1 MIKQFSATPVVFKAA
16 PLLTIGVHL
25 RFITQLCSK
34 GFAPLSQLNHF
45 KALGAICFT
54 LILAS
59 CSQTPK
65 PTPEKPVSAKG
76 WEEPNK
82 GRYSQATDS
91 HPDRLPTL
99 LEMTDPEPRAE
110 TLSRGGN
117 KPYNIYGVDYSP
129 RTDLMEFKESG
140 IASWYGHKFHGHLT
154 SNGETYNVFAM
165 SAAHKTLPLPSYV
178 RVTNLDNGKSAVVR
192 VNDRGP
198 FHQDRVIDLSYS
210 AAYKIGMM
218 GKGTARVQVEL
229 LASPAMT
236 AQESYAMGI
245 GSRGNQF
252 EETTIASN
260 PASPRPGSVASPVAA
275 VAAPVRPVTPS
286 GLSAS
291 SKVTG
296 CYIQLVASSNKTK
309 LQKLGADIQQQW
321 SVSTKINDGN
331 GIFRLLAGPMASAA
345 EANSWLER
353 FKSADYPSA
362 YITDKKSCG

>member
-1 MIKQFSATPVVFKAA
+1 MIKKI
-16 PLLTIGVHL
+16 TIV
-25 RFITQLCSK
+25 C
-34 GFAPLSQLNHF
+34 
-45 KALGAICFT
+45 CT

-59 CSQTPK
+59 CSQTPAPK
-65 PTPEKPVSAKG
+65 SAKTGPTPT

-99 LEMTDPEPRAE
+99 LEMTDPDPRAE
-110 TLSRGGN
+110 ALSRGGN

-129 RTDLMEFKESG
+129 RTDLMEYKETG

-154 SNGETYNVFAM
+154 SNGEVYNVFAM

-178 RVTNLDNGKSAVVR
+178 RVTNLDNGKSAIVR

-236 AQESYAMGI
+236 NQESYAMGL
-245 GSRGNQF
+245 GNRGNRF

-260 PASPRPGSVASPVAA
+260 PASPRPGSVAAPSAP
-275 VAAPVRPVTPS
+275 VAAPVIATTAPV
-286 GLSAS
+286 AR

-296 CYIQLVASSNKTK
+296 CFIQLVASSNKEK
-309 LQKLGADIQQQW
+309 LQKLGSDLQQQW
-321 SVSTKINDGN
+321 SVSTQINEGN
-331 GIFRLLAGPMASAA
+331 GIFRLLAGPMPSTA

>member
-1 MIKQFSATPVVFKAA
+1 MIKKISA
-16 PLLTIGVHL
+16 
-25 RFITQLCSK
+25 LC
-34 GFAPLSQLNHF
+34 
-45 KALGAICFT
+45 CT
-54 LILAS
+54 LMLAS
-59 CSQTPK
+59 CSQTPEPK
-65 PTPEKPVSAKG
+65 SAATETSPG

-91 HPDRLPTL
+91 HPTRLPTL

-110 TLSRGGN
+110 ALSRGGN

-129 RTDLMEFKESG
+129 RTDLMEYKESG

-198 FHQDRVIDLSYS
+198 FHNDRVIDLSYS

-236 AQESYAMGI
+236 SQESYAMGL

-260 PASPRPGSVASPVAA
+260 PAGPRPGSVAAPVAA
-275 VAAPVRPVTPS
+275 VASAPVRSAPTAAVSAPVAT
-286 GLSAS
+286 A

-296 CYIQLVASSNKTK
+296 CFIQLVASSNKAK
-309 LQKLGADIQQQW
+309 LQQLGADLQQQW
-321 SVSTKINDGN
+321 SVSTQINDGN
-331 GIFRLLAGPMASAA
+331 GIFRLLAGPMPSAA

-353 FKSADYPSA
+353 FKSAEYPSA

>member
-1 MIKQFSATPVVFKAA
+1 MIKKISA
-16 PLLTIGVHL
+16 
-25 RFITQLCSK
+25 LC
-34 GFAPLSQLNHF
+34 
-45 KALGAICFT
+45 CT
-54 LILAS
+54 LMLAS
-59 CSQTPK
+59 CSQTPDS
-65 PTPEKPVSAKG
+65 TSAQTEPSRS

-91 HPDRLPTL
+91 HPSRLPTL

-110 TLSRGGN
+110 ALSRGGN

-129 RTDLMEFKESG
+129 RTDLMEYKEIG

-178 RVTNLDNGKSAVVR
+178 RVTNLDNGKSAIVR

-229 LASPAMT
+229 LASPAMLT
-236 AQESYAMGI
+236 QESYAMGL
-245 GSRGNQF
+245 GSRNNQF
-252 EETTIASN
+252 EETTLASN
-260 PASPRPGSVASPVAA
+260 PAGPRPGSVAAPAALPVSAVPAA
-275 VAAPVRPVTPS
+275 VAAA
-286 GLSAS
+286 SAG
-291 SKVTG
+291 SKVAG
-296 CYIQLVASSNKTK
+296 CFIQLVASGNKEK
-309 LQKLGADIQQQW
+309 LQKLGADLQQQW
-321 SVSTKINDGN
+321 SVSTQINDGN
-331 GIFRLLAGPMASAA
+331 GIFRLLAGPMPSAA

-353 FKSADYPSA
+353 FKSAEYPSA

>member
-1 MIKQFSATPVVFKAA
+1 MIKKISA
-16 PLLTIGVHL
+16 
-25 RFITQLCSK
+25 LC
-34 GFAPLSQLNHF
+34 
-45 KALGAICFT
+45 CT
-54 LILAS
+54 LMLAS
-59 CSQTPK
+59 CSQTPESSSGSTQTN
-65 PTPEKPVSAKG
+65 PG

-110 TLSRGGN
+110 ALSRGGN

-129 RTDLMEFKESG
+129 RTDLMEYKETG

-178 RVTNLDNGKSAVVR
+178 RVTNLDNGKSAIVR

-236 AQESYAMGI
+236 SQESYAMGL
-245 GSRGNQF
+245 GSRSNQF

-260 PASPRPGSVASPVAA
+260 PASPRPGSVAAPVAMPTVVA
-275 VAAPVRPVTPS
+275 PTSVAAA
-286 GLSAS
+286 SAG
-291 SKVTG
+291 SKVSG
-296 CYIQLVASSNKTK
+296 CFIQLVASGNREK
-309 LQKLGADIQQQW
+309 LQQLGADLQQQW
-321 SVSTKINDGN
+321 SVSTQINDGN
-331 GIFRLLAGPMASAA
+331 GIFRLLAGPMPSAA

-353 FKSADYPSA
+353 FRSAEYPSA

>member
-1 MIKQFSATPVVFKAA
+1 MIKKLSA
-16 PLLTIGVHL
+16 
-25 RFITQLCSK
+25 LC
-34 GFAPLSQLNHF
+34 
-45 KALGAICFT
+45 CT
-54 LILAS
+54 LMLAS
-59 CSQTPK
+59 CSQSPAPAQK
-65 PTPEKPVSAKG
+65 PAQTKAASG

-110 TLSRGGN
+110 ALSRGGN
-117 KPYNIYGVDYSP
+117 KPYTIYGVDYSP
-129 RTDLMEFKESG
+129 RTDLMEYKETG

-154 SNGETYNVFAM
+154 SNGETYNVFSM
-165 SAAHKTLPLPSYV
+165 TAAHKTLPLPSYV

-198 FHQDRVIDLSYS
+198 FHKDRVIDLSYS

-236 AQESYAMGI
+236 AQESYAMGL
-245 GSRGNQF
+245 GNKSNQF

-260 PASPRPGSVASPVAA
+260 PAGPRPGSLASPAAVSAPVKITSPAAIPAPVAA
-275 VAAPVRPVTPS
+275 
-286 GLSAS
+286 G

-296 CYIQLVASSNKTK
+296 CFIQLVASSNKEK
-309 LQKLGADIQQQW
+309 LQKLGSDIQQQW
-321 SVSTKINDGN
+321 SVSTQINDGN
-331 GIFRLLAGPMASAA
+331 GIFRLLAGPMPSAA

>member
-1 MIKQFSATPVVFKAA
+1 MQKRMIKKLSA
-16 PLLTIGVHL
+16 
-25 RFITQLCSK
+25 LC
-34 GFAPLSQLNHF
+34 
-45 KALGAICFT
+45 CT
-54 LILAS
+54 LMLAS
-59 CSQTPK
+59 CSQTPAPAQKSAQTK
-65 PTPEKPVSAKG
+65 PAPS

-110 TLSRGGN
+110 ALSRGGN

-129 RTDLMEFKESG
+129 RTDLMEYKETG

-154 SNGETYNVFAM
+154 SNGEVYNVFAM

-178 RVTNLDNGKSAVVR
+178 RVTNLDNGKSAIVR

-218 GKGTARVQVEL
+218 GRGTARVQVEL
-229 LASPAMT
+229 LASPAMVN
-236 AQESYAMGI
+236 QESYAMGL
-245 GSRGNQF
+245 GNKGNQF

-260 PASPRPGSVASPVAA
+260 PAGPRPGSIASPAAVSAPVRATSTAAIPAPVAA
-275 VAAPVRPVTPS
+275 
-286 GLSAS
+286 G

-296 CYIQLVASSNKTK
+296 CFIQLVASSNKDK
-309 LQKLGADIQQQW
+309 LQQLGMDLQQQW
-321 SVSTKINDGN
+321 SISTQINDGN
-331 GIFRLLAGPMASAA
+331 GIFRLLAGPMPSAA

>member
-1 MIKQFSATPVVFKAA
+1 MIKKISA
-16 PLLTIGVHL
+16 
-25 RFITQLCSK
+25 LC
-34 GFAPLSQLNHF
+34 
-45 KALGAICFT
+45 CT
-54 LILAS
+54 LMLAS
-59 CSQTPK
+59 CSQTPDS
-65 PTPEKPVSAKG
+65 TSAQTEPSRS

-91 HPDRLPTL
+91 HPSRLPTL

-110 TLSRGGN
+110 ALSRGGN

-129 RTDLMEFKESG
+129 RTDLMEYKETG

-178 RVTNLDNGKSAVVR
+178 RVTNLDNGKSAIVR

-236 AQESYAMGI
+236 SQESYAMGL
-245 GSRGNQF
+245 GSRSNQF

-260 PASPRPGSVASPVAA
+260 PASPRPGSVAAPAAMPAVVAPTSVAA
-275 VAAPVRPVTPS
+275 SAGPKVS
-286 GLSAS
+286 G
-291 SKVTG
+291 
-296 CYIQLVASSNKTK
+296 CFIQLVASGNREK
-309 LQKLGADIQQQW
+309 LQQLGADLQQQW
-321 SVSTKINDGN
+321 SVSTQINDGN
-331 GIFRLLAGPMASAA
+331 GIFRLLAGPMPSAA

-353 FKSADYPSA
+353 FRSAEYPSA

>member
-1 MIKQFSATPVVFKAA
+1 MIKKI
-16 PLLTIGVHL
+16 TIV
-25 RFITQLCSK
+25 C
-34 GFAPLSQLNHF
+34 
-45 KALGAICFT
+45 CT

-59 CSQTPK
+59 CSQTPAPK
-65 PTPEKPVSAKG
+65 SAKTG
-76 WEEPNK
+76 STPTWEEPNK

-110 TLSRGGN
+110 ALSRGGN

-129 RTDLMEFKESG
+129 RTDLMEYKETG

-154 SNGETYNVFAM
+154 SNGEVYNVFAM

-178 RVTNLDNGKSAVVR
+178 RVTNLDNGKSAIVR

-236 AQESYAMGI
+236 NQESYAMGL
-245 GSRGNQF
+245 GNRGNRF

-260 PASPRPGSVASPVAA
+260 PAGPRPGSVAAPSAP
-275 VAAPVRPVTPS
+275 VAAPVIATTAPVA
-286 GLSAS
+286 G

-296 CYIQLVASSNKTK
+296 CFIQLVASSNKEK
-309 LQKLGADIQQQW
+309 LQKLGSDLQQQW
-321 SVSTKINDGN
+321 SVSTQINEGN
-331 GIFRLLAGPMASAA
+331 GIFRLLAGPMPSAA

>member
-1 MIKQFSATPVVFKAA
+1 M
-16 PLLTIGVHL
+16 
-25 RFITQLCSK
+25 
-34 GFAPLSQLNHF
+34 
-45 KALGAICFT
+45 
-54 LILAS
+54 LAS
-59 CSQTPK
+59 CSQTPESSSGSTQTN
-65 PTPEKPVSAKG
+65 PG

-110 TLSRGGN
+110 ALSRGGN

-129 RTDLMEFKESG
+129 RTDLMEYKETG

-178 RVTNLDNGKSAVVR
+178 RVTNLDNGKSAIVR

-236 AQESYAMGI
+236 SQESYAMGL
-245 GSRGNQF
+245 GSRSNQF

-260 PASPRPGSVASPVAA
+260 PASPRPGSVAAPVAMPTVVA
-275 VAAPVRPVTPS
+275 PTSVAAAPA
-286 GLSAS
+286 G
-291 SKVTG
+291 SKVSG
-296 CYIQLVASSNKTK
+296 CFIQLVASGNREK
-309 LQKLGADIQQQW
+309 LQQLGADLQQQW
-321 SVSTKINDGN
+321 SVSTQINDGN
-331 GIFRLLAGPMASAA
+331 GIFRLLAGPMPSAA

-353 FKSADYPSA
+353 FRSAEYPSA

>member
-1 MIKQFSATPVVFKAA
+1 MIKKI
-16 PLLTIGVHL
+16 TI
-25 RFITQLCSK
+25 LC
-34 GFAPLSQLNHF
+34 
-45 KALGAICFT
+45 CT
-54 LILAS
+54 LMLAS
-59 CSQTPK
+59 CSQTPEPK
-65 PTPEKPVSAKG
+65 STSTETSPG

-82 GRYSQATDS
+82 GRYAQATDS

-110 TLSRGGN
+110 SLSRGGN

-129 RTDLMEFKESG
+129 RTDLMEYKESG

-178 RVTNLDNGKSAVVR
+178 RVTNLDNGKSAIVR

-198 FHQDRVIDLSYS
+198 FHDDRVIDLSYS

-236 AQESYAMGI
+236 TQESYAMGL
-245 GSRGNQF
+245 GSRSNQF

-260 PASPRPGSVASPVAA
+260 PAGPRPGSVASPVAA
-275 VAAPVRPVTPS
+275 VVTAPAR
-286 GLSAS
+286 SAS
-291 SKVTG
+291 VAAVSAPTSAATKVAG
-296 CYIQLVASSNKTK
+296 CFIQLVASSNREK
-309 LQKLGADIQQQW
+309 LQQLGTDLQQQW
-321 SVSTKINDGN
+321 SISTQINDGN
-331 GIFRLLAGPMASAA
+331 GIFRLLAGPMPSAA

-353 FKSADYPSA
+353 FKNADYPSA

>member
-1 MIKQFSATPVVFKAA
+1 MIKKISA
-16 PLLTIGVHL
+16 
-25 RFITQLCSK
+25 LC
-34 GFAPLSQLNHF
+34 
-45 KALGAICFT
+45 CT
-54 LILAS
+54 LMLAS
-59 CSQTPK
+59 CSQTPESK
-65 PTPEKPVSAKG
+65 STATTTNQG

-91 HPDRLPTL
+91 HPTRLPTL

-110 TLSRGGN
+110 ALSRGGN

-129 RTDLMEFKESG
+129 RTDLMEYKETG

-178 RVTNLDNGKSAVVR
+178 RVTNLDNGKSAIVR

-236 AQESYAMGI
+236 NQESYAMGL
-245 GSRGNQF
+245 GSRSNQF

-260 PASPRPGSVASPVAA
+260 PAGPRPGSVAAPAPVPAVTKPVA
-275 VAAPVRPVTPS
+275 VAPVPAPVVN
-286 GLSAS
+286 A

-296 CYIQLVASSNKTK
+296 CFIQLVASSNREK
-309 LQKLGADIQQQW
+309 LQKLGADLQQQW
-321 SVSTKINDGN
+321 SVSTQINDGN
-331 GIFRLLAGPMASAA
+331 GIFRLLAGPMPSAA

>member
-1 MIKQFSATPVVFKAA
+1 MIKKISA
-16 PLLTIGVHL
+16 
-25 RFITQLCSK
+25 LC
-34 GFAPLSQLNHF
+34 
-45 KALGAICFT
+45 CT
-54 LILAS
+54 LMLAS
-59 CSQTPK
+59 CSQTPESK
-65 PTPEKPVSAKG
+65 SASPNTSPG

-91 HPDRLPTL
+91 HPTRLPTL

-110 TLSRGGN
+110 ALSRGGN

-129 RTDLMEFKESG
+129 RTDLMEYKETG

-178 RVTNLDNGKSAVVR
+178 RVTNLDNGKSAIVR

-236 AQESYAMGI
+236 NQESYAMGL
-245 GSRGNQF
+245 GNRSNQF

-260 PASPRPGSVASPVAA
+260 PAGPRPGSIAAPTPVPTVTKPVAVPPVPAPA
-275 VAAPVRPVTPS
+275 VNAT
-286 GLSAS
+286 
-291 SKVTG
+291 KVTG
-296 CYIQLVASSNKTK
+296 CFIQLVASSNKAK
-309 LQKLGADIQQQW
+309 LQQLGADLQQQW
-321 SVSTKINDGN
+321 SVSTQINDGN
-331 GIFRLLAGPMASAA
+331 GIFRLLAGPMPSAA

>member
-1 MIKQFSATPVVFKAA
+1 MIKK
-16 PLLTIGVHL
+16 
-25 RFITQLCSK
+25 ITLVC
-34 GFAPLSQLNHF
+34 
-45 KALGAICFT
+45 CT
-54 LILAS
+54 LMLAS
-59 CSQTPK
+59 CSQTPAPKSAKSESK
-65 PTPEKPVSAKG
+65 PT
-76 WEEPNK
+76 WDEPNK

-110 TLSRGGN
+110 ALSRGGN

-129 RTDLMEFKESG
+129 RTDLMEYKETG

-154 SNGETYNVFAM
+154 SNGEVYNVFAM

-178 RVTNLDNGKSAVVR
+178 RVTNLDNGKSAIVR

-236 AQESYAMGI
+236 SQESYAMGL
-245 GSRGNQF
+245 GNRSNQF
-252 EETTIASN
+252 EEKTIASN
-260 PASPRPGSVASPVAA
+260 PASPRPGSVASPIMAPVSSAPVAA
-275 VAAPVRPVTPS
+275 VPTSVSAA
-286 GLSAS
+286 
-291 SKVTG
+291 KVTG
-296 CYIQLVASSNKTK
+296 CFIQLVASSNKDK
-309 LQKLGADIQQQW
+309 LQKLGAELQQQW
-321 SVSTKINDGN
+321 SVSTQINDGN
-331 GIFRLLAGPMASAA
+331 GIFRLLAGPMPSAA

-353 FKSADYPSA
+353 FKGADYPSA

>member
-1 MIKQFSATPVVFKAA
+1 M
-16 PLLTIGVHL
+16 
-25 RFITQLCSK
+25 
-34 GFAPLSQLNHF
+34 
-45 KALGAICFT
+45 
-54 LILAS
+54 LAS
-59 CSQTPK
+59 CSQTPEPK
-65 PTPEKPVSAKG
+65 SATTETSQG

-91 HPDRLPTL
+91 HPNRLPTL

-110 TLSRGGN
+110 ALSRGGN

-129 RTDLMEFKESG
+129 RTDLMEYKESG

-178 RVTNLDNGKSAVVR
+178 RVTNLDNGKSAIVR

-198 FHQDRVIDLSYS
+198 FHNDRVIDLSYS

-236 AQESYAMGI
+236 SQESYAMGL

-260 PASPRPGSVASPVAA
+260 PAGPRPGSVAAPVAA
-275 VAAPVRPVTPS
+275 VSAPVMSAPAAAVSAPVAT
-286 GLSAS
+286 A

-296 CYIQLVASSNKTK
+296 CFIQLVASSNREK
-309 LQKLGADIQQQW
+309 LQKLGADLQQQW
-321 SVSTKINDGN
+321 SVSTQINDGN
-331 GIFRLLAGPMASAA
+331 GIFRLLAGPMPSAA

>member
-1 MIKQFSATPVVFKAA
+1 M
-16 PLLTIGVHL
+16 
-25 RFITQLCSK
+25 
-34 GFAPLSQLNHF
+34 
-45 KALGAICFT
+45 
-54 LILAS
+54 LAS
-59 CSQTPK
+59 CSQTPESSSGSTQTN
-65 PTPEKPVSAKG
+65 PG

-110 TLSRGGN
+110 ALSRGGN

-129 RTDLMEFKESG
+129 RTDLMEYKETG

-178 RVTNLDNGKSAVVR
+178 RVTNLDNGKSAIVR

-236 AQESYAMGI
+236 SQESYAMGL
-245 GSRGNQF
+245 GSRSNQF

-260 PASPRPGSVASPVAA
+260 PASPRPGSVAAPVAMPTVVA
-275 VAAPVRPVTPS
+275 PTSVAAAPA
-286 GLSAS
+286 G
-291 SKVTG
+291 SKVSG
-296 CYIQLVASSNKTK
+296 CFIQLVASGNREK
-309 LQKLGADIQQQW
+309 LQQLGADLQQQW
-321 SVSTKINDGN
+321 SVSTQINDGN
-331 GIFRLLAGPMASAA
+331 GIFRLLAGPMPSAA

-353 FKSADYPSA
+353 FRSPEYPSA

>member
-1 MIKQFSATPVVFKAA
+1 M
-16 PLLTIGVHL
+16 
-25 RFITQLCSK
+25 
-34 GFAPLSQLNHF
+34 
-45 KALGAICFT
+45 
-54 LILAS
+54 LAS
-59 CSQTPK
+59 CSQTQAPSQK
-65 PTPEKPVSAKG
+65 SAQAKQTPT

-110 TLSRGGN
+110 ALSRGGN

-129 RTDLMEFKESG
+129 RTDLMDYKETG

-154 SNGETYNVFAM
+154 SNGEVYNVFAM

-178 RVTNLDNGKSAVVR
+178 RVTNLDNGKSAIVR

-229 LASPAMT
+229 LASPAMVN
-236 AQESYAMGI
+236 QESYAMGL
-245 GSRGNQF
+245 GNKRNQF

-260 PASPRPGSVASPVAA
+260 PAGPRPGSVTSPSA
-275 VAAPVRPVTPS
+275 VSAPVRTTPAAAIPAPVRA
-286 GLSAS
+286 G

-296 CYIQLVASSNKTK
+296 CFIQLVASGNKEK
-309 LQKLGADIQQQW
+309 LQQLGMDLQQQW
-321 SVSTKINDGN
+321 SVSTQINEGN
-331 GIFRLLAGPMASAA
+331 GIFRLLAGPMPSAA

>member
-1 MIKQFSATPVVFKAA
+1 MIKKLSA
-16 PLLTIGVHL
+16 
-25 RFITQLCSK
+25 LC
-34 GFAPLSQLNHF
+34 
-45 KALGAICFT
+45 CT
-54 LILAS
+54 LMLAS
-59 CSQTPK
+59 CSQTPEPK
-65 PTPEKPVSAKG
+65 STPTATNPG

-110 TLSRGGN
+110 ALSRGGN

-129 RTDLMEFKESG
+129 RTDLMEYKESG

-178 RVTNLDNGKSAVVR
+178 RVTNLDNGKSAIVR

-236 AQESYAMGI
+236 SQESYAMGL

-252 EETTIASN
+252 EEKTIASN
-260 PASPRPGSVASPVAA
+260 PAGPRPGSVSAPVAA
-275 VAAPVRPVTPS
+275 VSAPALPTSVAAV
-286 GLSAS
+286 SAPAS
-291 SKVTG
+291 TTSKVTG
-296 CYIQLVASSNKTK
+296 CFIQLVASSNRDK
-309 LQKLGADIQQQW
+309 LQKLGADLKQQW
-321 SVSTKINDGN
+321 SVSTQINEGN
-331 GIFRLLAGPMASAA
+331 GIFRLLAGPMPSAA

>member
-1 MIKQFSATPVVFKAA
+1 MIKK
-16 PLLTIGVHL
+16 
-25 RFITQLCSK
+25 ITV
-34 GFAPLSQLNHF
+34 
-45 KALGAICFT
+45 ICCT
-54 LILAS
+54 LMLAS
-59 CSQTPK
+59 CSQTP
-65 PTPEKPVSAKG
+65 EQESAPKASSPG

-129 RTDLMEFKESG
+129 RTDLMEYKETG

-178 RVTNLDNGKSAVVR
+178 RVTNLDNGKSAIVR

-198 FHQDRVIDLSYS
+198 FHNDRVIDLSYS

-229 LASPAMT
+229 LASPAM
-236 AQESYAMGI
+236 ASQESYAMGL
-245 GSRGNQF
+245 GSRSNQF

-260 PASPRPGSVASPVAA
+260 PAGPRPGSVASPVAA
-275 VAAPVRPVTPS
+275 APSPVMAATVTPVSAAP
-286 GLSAS
+286 
-291 SKVTG
+291 KVTG
-296 CYIQLVASSNKTK
+296 CFIQLVASSNKDK
-309 LQKLGADIQQQW
+309 LQKLGADLQQQW
-321 SVSTKINDGN
+321 SISTQINDGN
-331 GIFRLLAGPMASAA
+331 GIFRLLAGPMPSAA

-362 YITDKKSCG
+362 YITDKNSCG

>member
-1 MIKQFSATPVVFKAA
+1 MIKKISA
-16 PLLTIGVHL
+16 
-25 RFITQLCSK
+25 LC
-34 GFAPLSQLNHF
+34 
-45 KALGAICFT
+45 CT
-54 LILAS
+54 LMLAS
-59 CSQTPK
+59 CSQTPESTSRQNETS
-65 PTPEKPVSAKG
+65 PG

-110 TLSRGGN
+110 ALSRGGN

-129 RTDLMEFKESG
+129 RTDLMEYKETG

-178 RVTNLDNGKSAVVR
+178 RVTNLDNGKSAIVR

-229 LASPAMT
+229 LASPAM
-236 AQESYAMGI
+236 ANQESYAMGL
-245 GSRGNQF
+245 GSRSNQF

-260 PASPRPGSVASPVAA
+260 PAGPRPGSIAAPAALPVSVAPAPVAA
-275 VAAPVRPVTPS
+275 APT
-286 GLSAS
+286 A
-291 SKVTG
+291 SKVSG
-296 CYIQLVASSNKTK
+296 CFIQLVASSNKDK
-309 LQKLGADIQQQW
+309 LQKLGSDLQQQW
-321 SVSTKINDGN
+321 SVSTQINDGN
-331 GIFRLLAGPMASAA
+331 GIFRLLAGPMPSAA